1 MLQYG
6 VLHVAALSIS
16 YYLFG
21 WFWGTTAL
29 IVFAYALGCILDLLG
44 YQKMRFTDHVL
55 TTELPNKYNNIV
67 AFILMKKIEFGDFK
81 EEFYRRAILN
91 IRGLRQIQISKF
103 GMKFWK
109 DKVFYLIEI
118 YINFKINFLFS
129 K

>member
-6 VLHVAALSIS
+6 VLHITALSIS
-16 YYLFG
+16 FYLFG
-21 WFWGTTAL
+21 WIWGTVAL
-29 IVFAYALGCILDLLG
+29 IVFAYALGWILDVLG

-67 AFILMKKIEFGDFK
+67 AFFSMKKIKFGEFK

-109 DKVFYLIEI
+109 DKAFIQLKDILILKRI
-118 YINFKINFLFS
+118 FIF
-129 K
+129 